1 GVHYDNGKPDDAYL
15 FEDVFYDSP
24 LEKQNIKEQIKHVT
38 VFSKIPRNSVR
49 IPIAG
54 GGTYSPDF
62 AYVVETDKGQTL
74 NLIIETKDTSS
85 SDNLRAEESRK
96 IKHAER
102 LFNQMESDGLSVSF
116 STQFQDDLVK
126 DIINKALESDRFS

>member
-1 GVHYDNGKPDDAYL
+1 MTTT
-15 FEDVFYDSP
+15 
-24 LEKQNIKEQIKHVT
+24 I
-38 VFSKIPRNSVR
+38 R

-62 AYVVETDKGQTL
+62 AYVVETEKGQTL

-85 SDNLRAEESRK
+85 SDSLRAEENRK

-102 LFNQMESDGLSVSF
+102 LFNQMEADGLSVSF
-116 STQFQDDLVK
+116 STQFQDDLIK
-126 DIINKALESDRFS
+126 DIINKALENDRSS

>member
-1 GVHYDNGKPDDAYL
+1 M
-15 FEDVFYDSP
+15 
-24 LEKQNIKEQIKHVT
+24 
-38 VFSKIPRNSVR
+38 
-49 IPIAG
+49 
-54 GGTYSPDF
+54 
-62 AYVVETDKGQTL
+62 
-74 NLIIETKDTSS
+74 IETKDTSS

-126 DIINKALESDRFS
+126 DIIKKALEHNS